1 MKKITPTLLYPI
13 SIAYGIVLYI
23 RNKFYDWSLFKSKKF
38 DLPVI
43 SVGNLALGGTG
54 KTPHTEYLIRLLQDR
69 FNLTTL
75 SRGYKRKTKGFYLA
89 QNNTTVSEIG
99 DEPLQYK
106 IKFNKINVA
115 VDEKR
120 VHGVEQI
127 LKKASQTNLIIL
139 DDAFQ
144 HRAISPGMNILITEY
159 SNLYVDDY
167 VIPSGRL
174 REWKSGSERANII
187 IVSKTPSDLTQTD
200 REKIKKRLNPTP
212 HQKVFFSY
220 IKYGNLFPFSKS
232 AKNFEKKNLSKNSI
246 LLVTGIAKPL
256 PLLNSLEQEYSKINH
271 LQFSDHH
278 NYLQKDIDLII
289 KNFKAI
295 NGNNKFIISTEKDI
309 MRLSLPEISNQLQD
323 IPIFYIPI
331 EICFHGNDKIEFDE
345 QIIKYATKNQRN

>member
-1 MKKITPTLLYPI
+1 MTKK
-13 SIAYGIVLYI
+13 
-23 RNKFYDWSLFKSKKF
+23 
-38 DLPVI
+38 
-43 SVGNLALGGTG
+43 
-54 KTPHTEYLIRLLQDR
+54 
-69 FNLTTL
+69 
-75 SRGYKRKTKGFYLA
+75 
-89 QNNTTVSEIG
+89 
-99 DEPLQYK
+99 
-106 IKFNKINVA
+106 
-115 VDEKR
+115 
-120 VHGVEQI
+120 
-127 LKKASQTNLIIL
+127 
-139 DDAFQ
+139 
-144 HRAISPGMNILITEY
+144 
-159 SNLYVDDY
+159 
-167 VIPSGRL
+167 
-174 REWKSGSERANII
+174 
-187 IVSKTPSDLTQTD
+187 D